1 MADDKLKTALELFE
15 LVENAE
21 SDNRIAALDD
31 LKFARLGEQWP
42 EEMKRKRMLEN
53 RPCLT
58 INKMPSFIRQVVND
72 GRLNKPAIKVH
83 PADDSADVKTA
94 EIINGIIRNIEVTSN
109 ADVAYDTGLEY
120 SVTMGFGYWR
130 VSADYAHDDT
140 FYQDLKIDRIANPFS
155 VYGDPFSKGAD
166 SSDWNDAFITDLI
179 PKKIYE
185 KKYKGAD
192 KVDWSIGAYA
202 DMPVSWKDGENVLVA
217 EWWSRDEVKEKILR
231 LSNNLVIKESLYLKK
246 IDGLSQK
253 DILDAQGITVIGDRE
268 TRSYK
273 VKQRIMTGAE
283 VLEENEWPG
292 MYIPIVA
299 VYGEDIN
306 VEGKRYLRSLIRDA
320 KDPQTMFNYW
330 RTCSTELVALA
341 PKTPF
346 IGPVGAFETDV
357 DKWQSANTDT
367 HAFIEYDLVDGNPI
381 APQRQS
387 FAGPP
392 AGALQEALNASDDM
406 KSVMGIYDAS
416 LGARSN
422 ETSGRAIVAR
432 QKEGDVSTFHFIDNQ
447 ARAIRHTGK
456 ILIDLI
462 PHYYNDARIV
472 RIMGP
477 DKKPQNVAINQPITG
492 PDGQPMRD
500 ENGIEQIYDL
510 TVGKYDLTVET
521 GPSFSTKREEAAYQM
536 TEFIRAFPAAAPL
549 IGDLL
554 AKNQDWPDADE
565 VGRRLQAAL
574 PPQVQGQNPQLQG
587 MQQQMQQMDAQAKQ
601 AIAELQ
607 KKLADAEMKAKSEEN
622 SDLLEVAKIKIDSY
636 KAETERLKMMA
647 PALGPQEI
655 QALIM
660 QTLQQVLQTPD
671 ITPQDQPPMQ
681 PPPMQPQQNPPSAG
695 FFTPEQPQGMHQMP
709 DGSMMPDAM
718 MPQMPQQPEQ
728 PLQ

>member
-1 MADDKLKTALELFE
+1 MADDKLKTALELFTLAE
-15 LVENAE
+15 DAE

-42 EEMKRKRMLEN
+42 DEMKRKRMLEN

-83 PADDSADVKTA
+83 PADDNADVKTA
-94 EIINGIIRNIEVTSN
+94 EIINGIIRNIEITSN
-109 ADVAYDTGLEY
+109 ADMAYDTGLEY

-179 PKKIYE
+179 PKKIYQ

-192 KVDWSIGAYA
+192 KIDWSIGAYA
-202 DMPVSWKDGENVLVA
+202 DMPTSWKDGENVLVA

-253 DILDAQGITVIGDRE
+253 DILDAQGVTVIGDRE

-273 VKQRIMTGAE
+273 VKQRIMSGAE

-292 MYIPIVA
+292 IYIPIVA

-422 ETSGRAIVAR
+422 ETSGRAIMAR

-462 PHYYNDARIV
+462 PHYYNDARVV

-477 DKKPQNVAINQPITG
+477 DKKPLGLDAAI
-492 PDGQPMRD
+492 
-500 ENGIEQIYDL
+500 
-510 TVGKYDLTVET
+510 
-521 GPSFSTKREEAAYQM
+521 KRHRPE
-536 TEFIRAFPAAAPL
+536 
-549 IGDLL
+549 
-554 AKNQDWPDADE
+554 WC
-565 VGRRLQAAL
+565 AAL
-574 PPQVQGQNPQLQG
+574 GIPVDNYW
-587 MQQQMQQMDAQAKQ
+587 
-601 AIAELQ
+601 
-607 KKLADAEMKAKSEEN
+607 
-622 SDLLEVAKIKIDSY
+622 V
-636 KAETERLKMMA
+636 
-647 PALGPQEI
+647 
-655 QALIM
+655 
-660 QTLQQVLQTPD
+660 
-671 ITPQDQPPMQ
+671 
-681 PPPMQPQQNPPSAG
+681 
-695 FFTPEQPQGMHQMP
+695 
-709 DGSMMPDAM
+709 
-718 MPQMPQQPEQ
+718 
-728 PLQ
+728 